1 MSYSNVLGCS
11 MEIGRPSA
19 FQNLVNVVRV
29 LPCAVTQGLRPSHA
43 YRRSMAGLPFVDEL
57 FWCWIGERSLAHRN
71 LRAPPLTAVFATIDD

>member
-57 FWCWIGERSLAHRN
+57 FGAGSANARSRN
-71 LRAPPLTAVFATIDD
+71 AIFARLP